1 MKKILLLTGVLLSLG
16 LFCACS
22 NDYDDDVTDS
32 GLWRFWDTRSIVG
45 SVLEIQAENGET
57 ETCRIPQ
64 SYCGRVGWLV
74 TVCEPNGSNHNVYPI
89 VFTAVIENSSLF
101 NVMQIDYESINPI
114 NVEDLKVGT
123 TFKSSELHFRAWQEE
138 SVNKGI
144 KWQNSPGATGG
155 QVQVVD
161 KRTAEDGKSYIT
173 LSFQDLK
180 LNGGESCCLERDYI
194 FNGTIDFVICEN
206 GLYPNGGGIDMESM
220 LMPSDELTFFMMDA
234 LHSNESQGRRTFFSA
249 GPEKQECLIIN
260 SEEELRAA
268 YKGDKELPQTNI
280 NFQYCTLV
288 IGRTYGESGAVS
300 LGGYE
305 LKDNGDAYQLD
316 VTLNNNT
323 NPNYAYIAAF
333 VDLYFW
339 KLYPKMEKKPVVFNR
354 IRQDVNLDP
363 LGDESAYARIRN
375 RWILEGYSDADG
387 QYHRVGDGWLGD
399 PQYSIEFME
408 NGRVEGRIND
418 TNDFS
423 CSYMIPYVAKRDY
436 YNDGVDHG
444 VIELWNWNVTEVVDD
459 DPVSQQF
466 MRLPDAT
473 QFKMASSFSLAIFVS
488 PKEWFLFRREG
499 M

>member
-1 MKKILLLTGVLLSLG
+1 
-16 LFCACS
+16 
-22 NDYDDDVTDS
+22 
-32 GLWRFWDTRSIVG
+32 
-45 SVLEIQAENGET
+45 
-57 ETCRIPQ
+57 
-64 SYCGRVGWLV
+64 
-74 TVCEPNGSNHNVYPI
+74 
-89 VFTAVIENSSLF
+89 
-101 NVMQIDYESINPI
+101 
-114 NVEDLKVGT
+114 
-123 TFKSSELHFRAWQEE
+123 
-138 SVNKGI
+138 
-144 KWQNSPGATGG
+144 
-155 QVQVVD
+155 
-161 KRTAEDGKSYIT
+161 
-173 LSFQDLK
+173 
-180 LNGGESCCLERDYI
+180 
-194 FNGTIDFVICEN
+194 
-206 GLYPNGGGIDMESM
+206 
-220 LMPSDELTFFMMDA
+220 MMDA

-323 NPNYAYIAAF
+323 NPNYAYICAF

-423 CSYMIPYVAKRDY
+423 CSYMIPYVAKREY

-444 VIELWNWNVTEVVDD
+444 VIKFLNWNVTEVVDD

-473 QFKMASSFSLAIFVS
+473 QFKMASSFSIAIFIS